1 MKYEESK
8 FNRFDAPVPGE
19 SLTSTPKN
27 YMWEKPPQHPENAD
41 AFEDIW
47 NGLHKEPMLTQ
58 VVSMLDTG
66 VPAEALAKTILFA
79 GFTGGK
85 FSVDTAILISEPVF
99 AAIVAVGKVAGLK
112 EINLT
117 MDKADPMNF
126 ANESKVLKEVSKQGK
141 ELKKD
146 IKESANKE
154 PEMEEESQ
162 GLMSRPATIKEV

>member
-1 MKYEESK
+1 
-8 FNRFDAPVPGE
+8 
-19 SLTSTPKN
+19 
-27 YMWEKPPQHPENAD
+27 MWEKPPQHPENAD

-154 PEMEEESQ
+154 PEMEEESK